1 MLAVLVGMFIT
12 GPEEIVIASVVITI
26 TRLLIRKLNPDSF
39 RPSRTMV
46 RLAELGEGRAVV
58 AHRLVIRNITGI
70 TPKPCP
76 PSLSE

>member
-12 GPEEIVIASVVITI
+12 GAEEIVIASVITI

-58 AHRLVIRNITGI
+58 AQRLVIRNITGI

-76 PSLSE
+76 PPLSE